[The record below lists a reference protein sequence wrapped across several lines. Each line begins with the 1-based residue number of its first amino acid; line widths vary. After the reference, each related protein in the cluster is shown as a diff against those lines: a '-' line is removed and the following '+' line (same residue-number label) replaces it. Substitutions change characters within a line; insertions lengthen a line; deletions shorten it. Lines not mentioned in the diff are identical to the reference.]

1 MLAVELVIV
10 LLAIF
15 LGARLGGIGIGFAGG
30 LGVLVLALI
39 GVKPGSIPFDV
50 ISIIMAVIA
59 AISAM
64 QVAGGMDYLVQQT
77 EKLLRKNPKHI
88 TILAPI
94 VTYFLTIFAGTGN
107 ISLSAL
113 PVIAEVAKEQGIKPC
128 RPLSTA
134 VVSAQIAITASPIS
148 AAVVYMSSVME
159 GHGVSYLHLLM
170 VVLPSTFLTI
180 FAGTGNISLS
190 ALPVIAEVAKEQGIK
205 PCRPLSTA
213 VVSAQIAITASPIS
227 AAVVYMSSV
236 MEGHGV
242 SYLHLLMVVLPSTF
256 CAVLVMS
263 LLVTWLFDSKL
274 SDDPVY
280 LKRLEE
286 GLITLRGNK
295 ELEIKPRAKASV
307 LLFLLGVL
315 CVVAYAIINSP
326 GLGLVAKPLM
336 NTTNAILIIML
347 SVATLTTLLCR
358 VDTDQVLNSSTFKA
372 GMSACICILGVAWLG
387 DTFVQANID
396 WIKETAGSVI
406 QAHPW
411 LLAVIF
417 FFCSALLYSQ
427 AATAKA
433 LMPMALALNV
443 SPLTA
448 VASFAAVSGLFIL
461 PTYPTLVAAV
471 QMDDTGTTRIGRF
484 VFNHPFF
491 IPGTIGVILA
501 VVFGF
506 LLGGLML

>member
-1 MLAVELVIV
+1 MIIVELVIV

-15 LGARLGGIGIGFAGG
+15 LGARLGGIGIGYAGG
-30 LGVLVLALI
+30 LGVLVLAAI
-39 GVKPGSIPFDV
+39 GVKPGNIPFDV

-64 QVAGGMDYLVQQT
+64 QVAGGLDYLVNQT
-77 EKLLRKNPKHI
+77 EKLLRRNPKYI

-107 ISLSAL
+107 ISLATL

-148 AAVVYMSSVME
+148 AAVVYMSSVLE
-159 GHGVSYLHLLM
+159 GHGISYLHMLGVVIPSTLLAVLLM
-170 VVLPSTFLTI
+170 SFLV
-180 FAGTGNISLS
+180 S
-190 ALPVIAEVAKEQGIK
+190 ALFNA
-205 PCRPLSTA
+205 
-213 VVSAQIAITASPIS
+213 
-227 AAVVYMSSV
+227 
-236 MEGHGV
+236 
-242 SYLHLLMVVLPSTF
+242 
-256 CAVLVMS
+256 
-263 LLVTWLFDSKL
+263 KL

-280 LKRLEE
+280 QARLAE
-286 GLITLRGNK
+286 GLIMLRGGEK
-295 ELEIKPRAKASV
+295 IEIAPRARTSV
-307 LLFLLGVL
+307 WLFLLGVVG
-315 CVVAYAIINSP
+315 VVVYAIVNSP
-326 GLGLVAKPLM
+326 SMGLVTTPLM
-336 NTTNAILIIML
+336 NTTSAILIIML
-347 SVATLTTLLCR
+347 SVATLITLLCK
-358 VDTDQVLNSSTFKA
+358 VETGTILNSSTFKA

-387 DTFVQANID
+387 DTFVSANIA

-406 QAHPW
+406 QGHPW

-417 FFCSALLYSQ
+417 FFASALLYSQ

-443 SPLTA
+443 TPLTA
-448 VASFAAVSGLFIL
+448 LASFAAVSGLFIL

-491 IPGTIGVILA
+491 IPGTMGVVFA
-501 VVFGF
+501 VCFGF
-506 LLGGLML
+506 LFGSLFL

>member
-1 MLAVELVIV
+1 MIVVELIIV

-30 LGVLVLALI
+30 LGVLVLAAI
-39 GVKPGSIPFDV
+39 GVKPGTIPFDV

-64 QVAGGMDYLVQQT
+64 QVAGGLDYLVNQT
-77 EKLLRKNPKHI
+77 EKLLRKNPKYI

-107 ISLSAL
+107 ISLATL

-159 GHGVSYLHLLM
+159 GHGISYIHLLS
-170 VVLPSTFLTI
+170 VVIPST
-180 FAGTGNISLS
+180 
-190 ALPVIAEVAKEQGIK
+190 
-205 PCRPLSTA
+205 
-213 VVSAQIAITASPIS
+213 
-227 AAVVYMSSV
+227 
-236 MEGHGV
+236 
-242 SYLHLLMVVLPSTF
+242 LL
-256 CAVLVMS
+256 AVLVMS
-263 LLVTWLFDSKL
+263 FLVTMLFNSKL
-274 SDDPVY
+274 SDDPIY
-280 LKRLEE
+280 RKRLEE
-286 GLITLRGNK
+286 GLIELRGEKQIEKN
-295 ELEIKPRAKASV
+295 SV
-307 LLFLLGVL
+307 WLFLLGVI
-315 CVVAYAIINSP
+315 CVVVYAIVNSP
-326 GLGLVAKPLM
+326 SLGLVEKPLM

-347 SVATLTTLLCR
+347 SVATLTTILCK
-358 VDTDQVLNSSTFKA
+358 VETDAILNSSTFKA

-387 DTFVQANID
+387 DTFVSANID
-396 WIKETAGSVI
+396 WIKDTAGSVI
-406 QAHPW
+406 QGHPW

-417 FFCSALLYSQ
+417 FFASALLYSQ

-471 QMDDTGTTRIGRF
+471 QMDDTGTTRIGKF

-491 IPGTIGVILA
+491 IPGTLGVVLA
-501 VVFGF
+501 VCFGF
-506 LLGGLML
+506 LLGSFML

>member
-1 MLAVELVIV
+1 MIAVELVIV

-30 LGVLVLALI
+30 IGVLVLAII

-88 TILAPI
+88 TILAPL

-159 GHGVSYLHLLM
+159 GQGVSYLHLLM
-170 VVLPSTFLTI
+170 IVIPSTL
-180 FAGTGNISLS
+180 
-190 ALPVIAEVAKEQGIK
+190 
-205 PCRPLSTA
+205 
-213 VVSAQIAITASPIS
+213 
-227 AAVVYMSSV
+227 
-236 MEGHGV
+236 
-242 SYLHLLMVVLPSTF
+242 

-263 LLVTWLFDSKL
+263 LIVSWCFSSKL
-274 SDDPVY
+274 SDDPIY

-286 GLITLRGNK
+286 GLVTLRGDTVK
-295 ELEIKPRAKASV
+295 VIKPRAKTSV
-307 LLFLLGVL
+307 LLFLAGVL

-326 GLGLVAKPLM
+326 SVGLVETPLM

-347 SVATLTTLLCR
+347 SVATITTLVCS
-358 VDTDQVLNSSTFKA
+358 VDTDSILNSSTFKA

-387 DTFVQANID
+387 DTFVQHNLE
-396 WIKETAGSVI
+396 WIKETAGSLI
-406 QAHPW
+406 QAHSW

-443 SPLTA
+443 SPLA
-448 VASFAAVSGLFIL
+448 AIASFAAVSGLFIL

-491 IPGTIGVILA
+491 IPGTIRVALA
-501 VVFGF
+501 VCFGF
-506 LLGGLML
+506 VMGGLVL

>member
-1 MLAVELVIV
+1 MIAVELVIV

-30 LGVLVLALI
+30 IGVLVLAII

-64 QVAGGMDYLVQQT
+64 QVAGRMDYLVQQT

-88 TILAPI
+88 TILAPL

-159 GHGVSYLHLLM
+159 GQGVSYLHLLM
-170 VVLPSTFLTI
+170 IVIPSTL
-180 FAGTGNISLS
+180 
-190 ALPVIAEVAKEQGIK
+190 
-205 PCRPLSTA
+205 
-213 VVSAQIAITASPIS
+213 
-227 AAVVYMSSV
+227 
-236 MEGHGV
+236 
-242 SYLHLLMVVLPSTF
+242 
-256 CAVLVMS
+256 CAVFVMS
-263 LLVTWLFDSKL
+263 LIVSWCFSSKL
-274 SDDPVY
+274 SDDPIY

-286 GLITLRGNK
+286 GLVTLRGDTVK
-295 ELEIKPRAKASV
+295 VIKPRAKTSV
-307 LLFLLGVL
+307 LLFLAGVL

-326 GLGLVAKPLM
+326 SVGLVETPLM

-347 SVATLTTLLCR
+347 SVATITTLVCS
-358 VDTDQVLNSSTFKA
+358 VDTDSILNSSTFKA

-387 DTFVQANID
+387 DTFVQHNLE
-396 WIKETAGSVI
+396 WIKETAGSLI
-406 QAHPW
+406 QAHSW

-443 SPLTA
+443 SPLA
-448 VASFAAVSGLFIL
+448 AIASFAAVSGLFIL

-491 IPGTIGVILA
+491 IPGTIGVALA
-501 VVFGF
+501 VCFGF
-506 LLGGLML
+506 VMGGLVL

>member
-30 LGVLVLALI
+30 MGVLVLAAI

-64 QVAGGMDYLVQQT
+64 QVAGGLDYLVQQT
-77 EKLLRKNPKHI
+77 EKLLRKNPKYI
-88 TILAPI
+88 TVLAPI
-94 VTYFLTIFAGTGN
+94 VTYFLTLFAGTGN
-107 ISLSAL
+107 ISLATL

-134 VVSAQIAITASPIS
+134 VVAAQIGITASPIS
-148 AAVVYMSSVME
+148 AAVVYMASTME
-159 GHGVSYLHLLM
+159 GQGISYIHLLM
-170 VVLPSTFLTI
+170 VL
-180 FAGTGNISLS
+180 
-190 ALPVIAEVAKEQGIK
+190 
-205 PCRPLSTA
+205 
-213 VVSAQIAITASPIS
+213 
-227 AAVVYMSSV
+227 
-236 MEGHGV
+236 
-242 SYLHLLMVVLPSTF
+242 LPSTF
-256 CAVLVMS
+256 CAIILMS
-263 LLVTWLFDSKL
+263 FIISWLFDAKL
-274 SDDPVY
+274 SNDPVY
-280 LKRLEE
+280 QKRLEE
-286 GLITLRGNK
+286 GLIEMRGASQIQIRPK
-295 ELEIKPRAKASV
+295 AKCSV
-307 LLFLLGVL
+307 LLFLLGVVG
-315 CVVAYAIINSP
+315 VVVYAIINSP
-326 GLGLVAKPLM
+326 SVGLVEKPLM

-347 SVATLTTLLCR
+347 SVATLTTIICS
-358 VDTDQVLNSSTFKA
+358 VDTDAILNSSTFKA

-387 DTFVQANID
+387 DTFVQANLG
-396 WIKETAGSVI
+396 WIKETAGSLI
-406 QAHPW
+406 HARPW

-443 SPLTA
+443 TPLTA
-448 VASFAAVSGLFIL
+448 IASFSAVSGLFIL

-491 IPGTIGVILA
+491 IPGTLA
-501 VVFGF
+501 VVLAVTFGF
-506 LLGGLML
+506 LFGGIIL